1 MGYTHYWK
9 TSSEFTAEEWKFI
22 QTNARKILRV
32 AQEDWGIALSEEFD
46 INRTPIVDDGQIR
59 FNGYADEGHETF
71 LITRAP
77 TEFSFC
83 KTANKEYD
91 PVTVAILNYARLIAP
106 DTFSWTSDGWLSE
119 HADGLKLLK
128 QACGLDLKWSNVDV
142 DDNDPDRAEVTNVI
156 SLDNARDKAS

>member
-9 TSSEFTAEEWKFI
+9 TSRSLTDKEWKAI

-46 INRTPIVDDGQIR
+46 INRTPIVNDTEIR

-91 PVTVAILNYARLIAP
+91 APVVAILNSIQYIAL
-106 DTFSWTSDGWLSE
+106 DAFGWRSDGWLSE

-128 QACGLDLKWSNVDV
+128 QACGIDLEWSNVEPA
-142 DDNDPDRAEVTNVI
+142 DNDPARGKVTNI
-156 SLDNARDKAS
+156 TSLDHERDTRA

>member
-1 MGYTHYWK
+1 MGYTHYWD
-9 TSSEFTAEEWKFI
+9 TSRRFTDEEWKAI

-46 INRTPIVDDGQIR
+46 INRTPIVDADQIR

-91 PVTVAILNYARLIAP
+91 APVIAILMYIMHVALDA
-106 DTFSWTSDGWLSE
+106 FSWRSDGWLSE

-128 QACGLDLKWSNVDV
+128 QACGIDLEWSNVEV
-142 DDNDPDRAEVTNVI
+142 SDNDPDRAKVTNVI
-156 SLDNARDKAS
+156 DLEFEKDKRA